1 MNDVFVER
9 KALIDLLPE
18 FMKQFKEFKE
28 MMKAED
34 EMLSV
39 IDEQMQMV
47 LDNAFISECNETGLK
62 KYEDILHI
70 TPDAEDTIE
79 ERRTRVLLHWND
91 SLPYTIKVLIAKLN
105 NFCGEEN
112 YKIEYLPVIYKLTV
126 ILNIV
131 GLNMAEDVQELLEK
145 IIPLN
150 MEISTVCDAVRE
162 IKAEQYLYGNVTVTK
177 HYNIS

>member
-1 MNDVFVER
+1 MVER
-9 KALIDLLPE
+9 KALIDLLSE

-28 MMKAED
+28 MMKTED
-34 EMLSV
+34 KMLSV

-47 LDNAFISECNETGLK
+47 LNNAFIEDCDENGLK
-62 KYEDILHI
+62 KYENILHI
-70 TPDAEDTIE
+70 TPDVEDTIE

-91 SLPYTIKVLIAKLN
+91 FLPYTIKVLIAKLN
-105 NFCGEEN
+105 KSCGAEN

-126 ILNIV
+126 ILNIF

-150 MEISTVCDAVRE
+150 MSICTVCDAVRE